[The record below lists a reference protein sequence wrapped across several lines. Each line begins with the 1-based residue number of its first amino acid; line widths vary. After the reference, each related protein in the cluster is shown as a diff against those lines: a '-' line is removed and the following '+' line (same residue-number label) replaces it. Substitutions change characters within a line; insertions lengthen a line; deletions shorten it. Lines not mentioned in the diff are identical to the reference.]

1 MKSLLLVI
9 FWRDRLI
16 RYTVLAALLLQASLW
31 FLISYKIMPLA
42 NELDFF
48 SLHYNIYF
56 GIDLIGSWY
65 RIFYIPVAG
74 LLFLTINLVLIFF
87 LYKKERF
94 LSYLIAA
101 CSTLI
106 SLGLAVALLLITLLN
121 I

>member
-1 MKSLLLVI
+1 M
-9 FWRDRLI
+9 
-16 RYTVLAALLLQASLW
+16 LAALLLQGSLW
-31 FLISYKIMPLA
+31 FLIFFKIMPLA
-42 NELDFF
+42 NQLDFL

-74 LLFLTINLVLIFF
+74 LIFLIINFILIVL

-94 LSYLIAA
+94 LSYFVAA

>member
-1 MKSLLLVI
+1 MKSLIFLI
-9 FWRDRLI
+9 FWQDRLV
-16 RYTVLAALLLQASLW
+16 RYNILAALILQAGLW
-31 FLISYKIMPLA
+31 FLIFFKIMPLA
-42 NELDFF
+42 NELDFL

-56 GIDLIGSWY
+56 GIDLIGNWY
-65 RIFYIPVAG
+65 RIFYIPAAG
-74 LLFLTINLVLIFF
+74 LLFLIINIVLIFF

-94 LSYLIAA
+94 LSYFVAA

>member
-1 MKSLLLVI
+1 MKSLLFVI

-16 RYTVLAALLLQASLW
+16 RYNVLVALLLQASLW
-31 FLISYKIMPLA
+31 FLIFFKIMPLV
-42 NELDFF
+42 NQLDFL

-74 LLFLTINLVLIFF
+74 LIFLIINIFLIIL

-94 LSYLIAA
+94 LSYFVAA
-101 CSTLI
+101 CSVLI